1 MVQSVADLSRVDDRP
16 VTSTPAEDPETQPT
30 QPTRSARFR
39 LGLLVALVVIIVGGF
54 ATMAW
59 LLSTREVDAVGV
71 EGQQAQLQSQREEV
85 MAQTRQFMLRMGTY
99 GPDLLD
105 DKGGMPEYR
114 SRVKDVIT
122 PKFAV
127 SFEKE
132 AATAEQLVAE
142 AGISR
147 KADVFATG
155 VTTIDDDSATALVA
169 GAFTDSYPKGG
180 AREPSP
186 FRIEVTLVKVKG
198 KWLVDNFTPVTGA
211 PQ

>member
-1 MVQSVADLSRVDDRP
+1 VVQSIADLSRVDDRR
-16 VTSTPAEDPETQPT
+16 VTSSPAEDPET

-39 LGLLVALVVIIVGGF
+39 LGLLVALVVIILAGF
-54 ATMAW
+54 AAMAW
-59 LLSTREVDAVGV
+59 LLSTRQVDAVGI
-71 EGQQAQLQSQREEV
+71 EGEQAQLQGQREEV

-132 AATAEQLVAE
+132 AATAEALVAE

-155 VTTIDDDSATALVA
+155 VTTIDSDSATALVA
-169 GAFTDSYPKGG
+169 GAFTDSYPKTG